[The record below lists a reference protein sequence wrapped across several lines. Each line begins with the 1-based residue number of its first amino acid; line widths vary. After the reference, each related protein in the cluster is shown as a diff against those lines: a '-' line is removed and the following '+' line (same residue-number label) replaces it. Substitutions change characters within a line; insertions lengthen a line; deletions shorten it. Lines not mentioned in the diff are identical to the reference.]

1 LLKEGNLRSN
11 KKATEEPR
19 PAKLGVNNLHKG
31 QDPAQRGISILARMI
46 AEAYIEELDQK
57 RFAEMCIKRLYIEKI
72 KITLD
77 CVDLNNSKARQRL
90 HALIDKG
97 IETAELEG
105 LTKNS
110 APLVLKKDGLSIW
123 LKI

>member
-1 LLKEGNLRSN
+1 MRSN
-11 KKATEEPR
+11 KNATEEPR
-19 PAKLGVNNLHKG
+19 PAKLSVNNMYKDQYLPQK
-31 QDPAQRGISILARMI
+31 GISILARMI

-57 RFAEMCIKRLYIEKI
+57 RFAEMGIKRLYIEKI

-90 HALIDKG
+90 HALIDKA
-97 IETAELEG
+97 IETAECDG

-123 LKI
+123 LKV

>member
-1 LLKEGNLRSN
+1 LRSN
-11 KKATEEPR
+11 KNATEEPR

-31 QDPAQRGISILARMI
+31 QNTPQRGISILARMI

-57 RFAEMCIKRLYIEKI
+57 RFAEMGIKRLYIEKI

-77 CVDLNNSKARQRL
+77 RVDLNNSKARQRL
-90 HALIDKG
+90 HALIDKA
-97 IETAELEG
+97 IETAELKG

>member
-1 LLKEGNLRSN
+1 MRSN
-11 KKATEEPR
+11 KNATEEPR
-19 PAKLGVNNLHKG
+19 PAKLCVNNLHKD

-46 AEAYIEELDQK
+46 AEAYIEESDQK
-57 RFAEMCIKRLYIEKI
+57 RFAKMGVKRLYIEKI

-90 HALIDKG
+90 HALIDQA
-97 IETAELEG
+97 IETAEFEG

>member
-1 LLKEGNLRSN
+1 MKYKKKYETGESRSTSLCVKN
-11 KKATEEPR
+11 VQKDKDP
-19 PAKLGVNNLHKG
+19 G
-31 QDPAQRGISILARMI
+31 QSGLSILARVI

-57 RFAEMCIKRLYIEKI
+57 RFAKMGVKRLYIEKI

-90 HALIDKG
+90 HALIDQA
-97 IETAELEG
+97 IETAEFEG

-110 APLVLKKDGLSIW
+110 APLVLKKDGFSIW

>member
-1 LLKEGNLRSN
+1 MRSN
-11 KKATEEPR
+11 KNATEEPR
-19 PAKLGVNNLHKG
+19 AAKLGDNNVHKD
-31 QDPAQRGISILARMI
+31 QYLPQKGISILARMI
-46 AEAYIEELDQK
+46 AEAYIEELAQK
-57 RFAEMCIKRLYIEKI
+57 RFTEMGIKRLYIEKI

-90 HALIDKG
+90 HALIDKA
-97 IETAELEG
+97 IETAEFEG

-110 APLVLKKDGLSIW
+110 PPLVLKKDGLSIW

>member
-1 LLKEGNLRSN
+1 
-11 KKATEEPR
+11 
-19 PAKLGVNNLHKG
+19 
-31 QDPAQRGISILARMI
+31 MI
-46 AEAYIEELDQK
+46 AEAYIEEIDQK
-57 RFAEMCIKRLYIEKI
+57 RFSETGIKRLYCIEKI

-97 IETAELEG
+97 IETAEFGG

-110 APLVLKKDGLSIW
+110 APLILKEDGLSIW